1 MDGSRFDAWT
11 RRHFGLAAGGLAASL
26 MWLAAFADTDAK
38 KKKKKKKK
46 KCKKLGTGCTPGGK
60 RKCCKKQNLICAPI
74 PGLGGNR
81 CCRDVGQTCTF
92 STDCCS
98 TFCLD
103 DRCQPSFCKE
113 LGQFCDM
120 DEQCCSDFC
129 EPNAVPQDRECAVKP
144 PPNSV

>member
-26 MWLAAFADTDAK
+26 LGISASADTEA
-38 KKKKKKKK
+38 KKKKK

-81 CCRDVGQTCTF
+81 CCRDVGQTCSF

-103 DRCQPSFCKE
+103 DHCQPSFCKE
-113 LGQFCDM
+113 LGQFCTL

-129 EPNAVPQDRECAVKP
+129 DVNGSDNCESPP
-144 PPNSV
+144 PPNG